1 MLNPEIFREYD
12 IRGIA
17 DRDLTDDSVVL
28 LGRAIGTYFRKRGKS
43 RMTVGRDVRLSSER
57 IHARFIE
64 GLLACG
70 IDVLD
75 VGECP
80 TPLLYYSLY
89 RLNPD
94 GGVMITGSHNPSEY
108 NGLKVAVGRSTIH
121 GAEIQEIG
129 RLAERGEF
137 HTGSGRLEQAPL
149 MDDYFAELEQSVR
162 LKSDLKIVVDCGNG
176 AASLLADKLYTALG
190 CTVHALYCEAD
201 GRFPNHH
208 PDPTVAE
215 NLEDLAE
222 EVRRRGADVGIAFD
236 GDADRI
242 GVVDERGGILWGD
255 DLMIVFSRNILE
267 AHPGATIVAE
277 VKCSKRL
284 YDEIERLGGKAIMWK
299 AGHSLIKSKM
309 AEENAL
315 LGGEMS
321 GHMFFRDRHH
331 GYDDAIYAGAR
342 LLEILS
348 ASGRKLSEAL
358 ADLPETYS
366 TPEIRV
372 DCPERIKFQVVE
384 KAREYFSKRFRTIQV
399 DGVRI
404 EFSDGWGLVR
414 ASNTQPVLVLRF
426 EADTQQRLREIRSL
440 VEEKVQEFVERA
452 GSGVDS

>member
-17 DRDLTDDSVVL
+17 DRDLRDEQVVL
-28 LGRAIGTYFRKRGKS
+28 LGRAIGTYFRERGKS

-57 IHARFIE
+57 IHSRFIE
-64 GLLACG
+64 GALACG
-70 IDVLD
+70 VDVLD
-75 VGECP
+75 LGECP

-94 GGVMITGSHNPSEY
+94 GGIMVTGSHNPAEY
-108 NGLKVAVGRSTIH
+108 NGLKVALGRSTIH
-121 GAEIQEIG
+121 GPEIQKI
-129 RLAERGEF
+129 RMLAEREDF
-137 HTGSGRLEQAPL
+137 HSGAGRLEQAGL
-149 MDDYFAELEQSVR
+149 MDDYFAELERSVR
-162 LKSDLKIVVDCGNG
+162 LKSDLKVVVDCGNG
-176 AASLLADKLYTALG
+176 AASLLADKLYAALG
-190 CTVHALYCEAD
+190 CTVRALYCEAD

-215 NLEDLAE
+215 NLKDLSE
-222 EVRRRGADVGIAFD
+222 EVRLQGADLGIAFD

-242 GVVDERGGILWGD
+242 GVVDERGRILWGD
-255 DLMIVFSRNILE
+255 DLMIVFSRNILV
-267 AHPGATIVAE
+267 AHPGATIIAE

-321 GHMFFRDRHH
+321 GHMFFRDRHY

-358 ADLPETYS
+358 ADIPETYS

-372 DCPERIKFQVVE
+372 DCPDRIKFRVVE
-384 KAREYFSKRFRTIQV
+384 KAREYFSKRHRTIEV

-426 EADTQQRLREIRSL
+426 EADTQQRLREIRSQI
-440 VEEKVQEFVERA
+440 EAKVQKFVKLA
-452 GSGVDS
+452 GSGEV

>member
-17 DRDLTDDSVVL
+17 DRDLTDDCVVL

-284 YDEIERLGGKAIMWK
+284 YNEIERLGGKAIMWK

-321 GHMFFRDRHH
+321 GHMFFRDRHY

-348 ASGRKLSEAL
+348 ASGRKLSEGL

-440 VEEKVQEFVERA
+440 VEEKVQELVERA
-452 GSGVDS
+452 GSGVDA

>member
-452 GSGVDS
+452 SSGVDS